1 MIKEER
7 QKALLAF
14 LDKQEFVK
22 VSDITEKIKVTE
34 MTVRRDLKELEKQ
47 GKLIRVHGGAKA
59 MNKKELSFFELSH
72 IEKKNIHLKEKE
84 EVAKKIAEQ
93 IKTGDTVFLGPG
105 TTIELVYDY
114 LTCDFAKFVTN
125 SIHVFD
131 KFKNDNRFE
140 LILIGGSYRSK
151 TGAFVG
157 TIANDTVASIQV
169 HKAFIGVNGILNDAV
184 TNSNEDEGVTQRII
198 LQSAHKKYIIA
209 DHFKLDRQDFYK
221 FYSLSKADYLITDSS
236 ISDELSAKYGE
247 IIKIIH

>member
-7 QKALLAF
+7 QKAVLKLLQ
-14 LDKQEFVK
+14 KQEFVK
-22 VSDITEKIKVTE
+22 VSEIAEKIQVTE
-34 MTVRRDLKELEKQ
+34 MTVRRDLKELEQ
-47 GKLIRVHGGAKA
+47 QDKLIRVHGGAKA
-59 MNKKELSFFELSH
+59 VTEKELSFFELSH
-72 IEKKNIHLKEKE
+72 IEKKNIHITEKQ

-93 IKTGDTVFLGPG
+93 IATGDTVFLGPG

-125 SIHVFD
+125 SIHVFN
-131 KFKNDNRFE
+131 KFKNDSRYE

-184 TNSNEDEGVTQRII
+184 TNSNEDEGVTQRTI
-198 LQSAHKKYIIA
+198 LQSAHVKYIIA
-209 DHFKLDRQDFYK
+209 DHFKLDKQDFYK
-221 FYSLSKADYLITDSS
+221 FFTLSEADYLITDSKTPQAMLDNYKQR
-236 ISDELSAKYGE
+236 IT
-247 IIKIIH
+247 IIH